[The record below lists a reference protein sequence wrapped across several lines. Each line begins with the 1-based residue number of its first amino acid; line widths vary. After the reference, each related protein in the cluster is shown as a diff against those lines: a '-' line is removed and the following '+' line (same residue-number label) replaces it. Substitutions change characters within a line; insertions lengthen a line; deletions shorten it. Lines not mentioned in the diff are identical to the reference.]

1 VVIFED
7 DEQERVKNLF
17 RDATMLFCL
26 DYSAPSRVG
35 DAMANMIR
43 QFQPPIVMIDH
54 HQGKEDFADFELWR
68 VEAAATCELVFDF
81 IEMMEDKKLMD
92 IPIAECLYAGIMT
105 DTGSFK
111 FASTSS
117 RIHRIAAE
125 IKDLGVD
132 TARIHHLVYDNHTV
146 ERMRFLGFALSQKLQ
161 VLPQFQCAYFAI
173 SDKELKNFESRTGDT
188 EGLVNYALSI
198 RGINLAAIF
207 IERNEGIKI
216 SFRSIGDFSVAEFSA
231 KYFNGGGHKNAA
243 GGVIRDKDLD
253 DTILYFMEKL
263 KEVRG

>member
-1 VVIFED
+1 
-7 DEQERVKNLF
+7 
-17 RDATMLFCL
+17 
-26 DYSAPSRVG
+26 
-35 DAMANMIR
+35 
-43 QFQPPIVMIDH
+43 
-54 HQGKEDFADFELWR
+54 
-68 VEAAATCELVFDF
+68 
-81 IEMMEDKKLMD
+81 
-92 IPIAECLYAGIMT
+92 
-105 DTGSFK
+105 
-111 FASTSS
+111 
-117 RIHRIAAE
+117 
-125 IKDLGVD
+125 
-132 TARIHHLVYDNHTV
+132 
-146 ERMRFLGFALSQKLQ
+146 MRFLGFALSQKLQ